1 MIRVAI
7 SKACRTERETK
18 AVLARYLGKPHYAD
32 IGLENNPAGGFIVKA
47 TRPASV
53 RELRN
58 LKP

>member
-1 MIRVAI
+1 MRVAI
-7 SKACRTERETK
+7 ARQCRTERETR
-18 AVLARYLGKPHYAD
+18 AVLDRYLKKPHYAD
-32 IGLENNPAGGFIVKA
+32 IGLETTPAGWIVKA